1 MSHAEFSDADFAF
14 DCNFE
19 NPPTPV
25 WGWTTAGSAL
35 KVRGFG
41 ALGGALRELT
51 RHKPVSRPVLTQAT
65 WSKTDGSHHN
75 GAGFTMNKARLRALF
90 ASATDA
96 TLVVDA
102 LGVIVMAN
110 LTAEKLLGC
119 DAAPLVGTPVLRWMP
134 AWDLAKLHADVR
146 ELFDGSITSDKRG
159 LPLQVTCL
167 RSDGQRFPVEIE
179 HSVVVL
185 DGQKMCALV
194 ARRTTAH
201 SHERVERLDSAALLI
216 ASMSRKTDAVV
227 ITDAT
232 GRCVYVNEAFVTF
245 HGFDSRE
252 ECRRK
257 MMARHPL
264 FFEANAASGELV
276 AADHGPV
283 SRALSGE
290 VGVSLDYMVRH
301 QATAEASAARCNF
314 APIRGLDGAVAGTV
328 VVARG
333 TTPGLDETPFF
344 EWTDPRTSS
353 QQDELTPTAR
363 Q

>member
-1 MSHAEFSDADFAF
+1 
-14 DCNFE
+14 
-19 NPPTPV
+19 
-25 WGWTTAGSAL
+25 
-35 KVRGFG
+35 
-41 ALGGALRELT
+41 
-51 RHKPVSRPVLTQAT
+51 
-65 WSKTDGSHHN
+65 
-75 GAGFTMNKARLRALF
+75 MNNACLRALF
-90 ASATDA
+90 DSTAKA
-96 TLVVDA
+96 TLVVDT

-110 LTAEKLLGC
+110 LAAETLLGC
-119 DAAPLVGTPVLRWMP
+119 DKAPLVGTPVLRWMP
-134 AWDLAKLHADVR
+134 AWDLAKLHADAR
-146 ELFDGSITSDKRG
+146 ALFDGSMTSDKRG
-159 LPLQVTCL
+159 LPSQVTCL
-167 RSDGQRFPVEIE
+167 RRDGQRFPVEIE

-232 GRCVYVNEAFVTF
+232 GRCVYFNEAFVTF